1 MKYSYLANLEA
12 LSSELWSIQTFKPWW
27 EADRMLI
34 RLSTGRFQVILQ
46 ISKWSEV
53 AASLD
58 THVRDETHA
67 SSVAGLTFYLMTSTR
82 KARSNA
88 TFTPTFCFTSL
99 CCRTTDKWTLKQKHW
114 ILILEILEPVKSNFA
129 LFYFVFLLSLCAW
142 FSQMRIRS
150 RRWSTRGLREQPS
163 LWWWRRK
170 APGSTSTIWLVR
182 RRARRTSTPAE
193 VRWGESKT
201 VTWPWTTRPQIK
213 DNLLH
218 HTHAHLHLS
227 WNSCRLIPLRYLPS
241 LTYSLLSSYSS
252 FRQERGC

>member
-1 MKYSYLANLEA
+1 MPHSHQHFVLHPCVVERRINEPWNKNIESSYWRF
-12 LSSELWSIQTFKPWW
+12 WSQWSQT
-27 EADRMLI
+27 L
-34 RLSTGRFQVILQ
+34 
-46 ISKWSEV
+46 
-53 AASLD
+53 
-58 THVRDETHA
+58 H
-67 SSVAGLTFYLMTSTR
+67 Y
-82 KARSNA
+82 
-88 TFTPTFCFTSL
+88 FTL
-99 CCRTTDKWTLKQKHW
+99 C
-114 ILILEILEPVKSNFA
+114 
-129 LFYFVFLLSLCAW
+129 FLLSLCAW

-163 LWWWRRK
+163 LWWWQRK

-241 LTYSLLSSYSS
+241 LTYSLLSPYSS